1 MRLVSPKLVE
11 NCKCEPV
18 ILSEIDE
25 IMKTADKMFELMTAK
40 NGIGLAAPQI
50 GIFKRFFII
59 KNFSS
64 PGYQLFINPV
74 ISWKSEKTGK
84 FKEGCM
90 TYSTPGNKPE
100 WWVRR
105 PKSIM
110 ASWWLSDGS
119 GMRKK
124 MSRLTA
130 QVFQH
135 EFQHLDGITIKTN
148 HS

>member
-1 MRLVSPKLVE
+1 MKLVSPKLVE

-18 ILSEIDE
+18 DISEIDE

-50 GIFKRFFII
+50 GIFKRFFIM
-59 KNFSS
+59 KNFSG
-64 PGYQLFINPV
+64 PGCQLIINPV
-74 ISWKSEKTGK
+74 ISWKSDKTGS
-84 FKEGCM
+84 FKEGCL
-90 TYSTPGNKPE
+90 TYNTPSENPH
-100 WWVRR
+100 WYVRR
-105 PKSIM
+105 PKSII

-119 GMRKK
+119 GMSKK
-124 MSRLTA
+124 MSSLTA

>member
-18 ILSEIDE
+18 ILAEIDA
-25 IMKTADKMFELMTAK
+25 IIGTADEMFEFMVAN

-50 GIFKRFFII
+50 GIFKRFFIM

-64 PGYQLFINPV
+64 PGYQLIINPV
-74 ISWKSEKTGK
+74 ISWKSDKTGS
-84 FKEGCM
+84 FKEGCL
-90 TYSTPGNKPE
+90 TYNTASENPH
-100 WWVRR
+100 WYVRR

-119 GMRKK
+119 GMSKK
-124 MSRLTA
+124 MSSLTA
-130 QVFQH
+130 QVFSH
-135 EFQHLDGITIKTN
+135 EFDHLDGITVKN
-148 HS
+148 KS